1 MKTRDYDLLAFR
13 FLSEDNIFKS
23 LNGFHLWFA
32 ISQPVI
38 FANNED
44 PDKSIVVL
52 EQELHPTKYNKVK

>member
-1 MKTRDYDLLAFR
+1 MIYQPLEYLYA
-13 FLSEDNIFKS
+13 ENILKS
-23 LNGFHLWFA
+23 INGFHLLWFA
-32 ISQPVI
+32 ISPPVI